1 MKAIGAARPGKL
13 EVMIMVS
20 TVFPLKTM
28 IYYVAYFWPVS
39 GLTEHMK
46 GTKAMILKTCASV

>member
-1 MKAIGAARPGKL
+1 LAAARPGKL
-13 EVMIMVS
+13 EVMGCFY
-20 TVFPLKTM
+20 TVLLLETI